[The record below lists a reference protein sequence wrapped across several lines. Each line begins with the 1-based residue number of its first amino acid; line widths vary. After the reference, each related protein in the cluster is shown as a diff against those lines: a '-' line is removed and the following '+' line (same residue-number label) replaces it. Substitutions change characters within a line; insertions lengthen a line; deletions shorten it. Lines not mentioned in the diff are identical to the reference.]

1 MVIRTVLTNMYR
13 DMWRHDM
20 KKKNH
25 QTLSMTFFS
34 NTVKYYLEFKKKH
47 SKDLLEN

>member
-1 MVIRTVLTNMYR
+1 
-13 DMWRHDM
+13 M

-34 NTVKYYLEFKKKH
+34 NTVKYYLEFKKKTLQRLVRELINKI
-47 SKDLLEN
+47 STPC